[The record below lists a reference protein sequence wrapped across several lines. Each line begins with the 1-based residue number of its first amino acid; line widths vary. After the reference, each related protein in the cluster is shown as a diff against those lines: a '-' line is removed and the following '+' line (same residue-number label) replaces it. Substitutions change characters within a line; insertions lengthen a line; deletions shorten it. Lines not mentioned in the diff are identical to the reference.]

1 MNLAA
6 LDDLV
11 VQSQERV
18 ARAHRNV
25 SAQREIV
32 RGLLKNGRDT
42 TNALDMLAGLEGI
55 EAALVEGRDRIA
67 MVAARFAGERQPQR
81 A

>member
-6 LDDLV
+6 LEDLV
-11 VQSQERV
+11 AQSQDRV

-32 RGLLKNGRDT
+32 SGLLRDGRDT

-67 MVAARFAGERQPQR
+67 MVAARFARDGQPQR

>member
-6 LDDLV
+6 LEDLV
-11 VQSQERV
+11 AQSQDRV

-32 RGLLKNGRDT
+32 SGLLRDGRDT
-42 TNALDMLAGLEGI
+42 TNAQDMLTGLEGI

-67 MVAARFAGERQPQR
+67 MVAARFARDGQPQR